1 MATKHFAKIDVKQI
15 AQLAQIPI
23 NPEEEKK
30 LSDGFTKTLVV
41 VDQLNKLHT
50 DDIEPTH
57 QVTGLANVFREDI
70 VDEKR
75 MLSQKQALQNAKK
88 TSAGYFVVKQILVE

>member
-1 MATKHFAKIDVKQI
+1 MATKHFVKIDVKQI
-15 AQLAQIPI
+15 AQLAQIPT
-23 NPEEEKK
+23 NSDEEKK

-41 VDQLNKLHT
+41 VDQLNKLQT

-70 VDEKR
+70 VVEKR

-88 TSAGYFVVKQILVE
+88 TYAGYFVAKQILVE